1 MKLSPGVF
9 WERTAPAKINLMLA
23 ITGVRADGFHNL
35 VSLVMPLP
43 SLCDNLRMEI
53 LPDANGDELICDA
66 PGVPVDG
73 SNLVL
78 RAAAAFRELV
88 PAFPPVRFFLEKNIP
103 HGAGL
108 GGGSSDA
115 ATALL
120 LMADAAGM
128 SAPSLDALSGIA
140 AKVGSDCPLFL
151 AGDPIVMRGRGEQ
164 VENLSAEE
172 KANLFSRSFL
182 IFKPAF
188 GVSTAEAYGAMKRSA
203 PKFYTPEA
211 EAERRLAAWRNAPD
225 TEPLPLFNDMEAPV
239 FEKHVALP
247 ALFSVLRERFGLAPH
262 MSGSGS
268 ACFAEITPNL
278 DLDAVRACIVDC
290 WGPSAFFGIAGN
302 GFDKK

>member
-1 MKLSPGVF
+1 MDLSAGVF
-9 WERTAPAKINLMLA
+9 GERTAPAKINLMLA
-23 ITGVRADGFHNL
+23 ITGMRADGFHNL
-35 VSLVMPLP
+35 VSLVMPLLT
-43 SLCDNLRMEI
+43 LCDNLRMEI
-53 LPDANGDELICDA
+53 CPKAQRDILVCDA
-66 PGVPVDG
+66 LGVPPDG

-78 RAAAAFRELV
+78 RAAAAFRERV

-120 LMADAAGM
+120 MMADAAGTA
-128 SAPSLDALSGIA
+128 APSLEALSEIA

-151 AGDPIVMRGRGEQ
+151 AGAPIIMRGRGEQ
-164 VENLSAEE
+164 IENLSSEE
-172 KANLFSRSFL
+172 KAILSARNFL

-188 GVSTAEAYGAMKRSA
+188 GVSTAEAYDAMKRVA

-211 EAERRLAAWRNAPD
+211 EAERRLSAWRNAPN
-225 TEPLPLFNDMEAPV
+225 TELLPLFNDMEAPV

-247 ALFSVLRERFGLAPH
+247 ALFSVLRERFGLEAH